1 MPAALSVGVGSSVHS
16 PLLRSLIQRHCQGLY
31 LAFKTDAPTI
41 WLNATTL
48 EPIRESPNCGSAC
61 GSGLD
66 MYAFDEEVS
75 QWRWVST
82 TTNAKGGG
90 WDYSGSEIL
99 RPMVTDA
106 PPGKTFRYRIH
117 LPIYNGLTSAS
128 IGVPAGSQLVLDTP
142 SAADPDPSPILFYGT
157 SIVNGHVASRPGMI
171 FTNVL
176 SRMLQRP
183 VVNLGFGG
191 NGEMERSVGV
201 LIGRMKK
208 VGLVVIDCN
217 WNMNSTA
224 IRTAAV
230 LLVHQLRA
238 EWSAT
243 KPIVLAEGSDAGS
256 AWLTPGIYATQLSRR
271 QALAAAYAQ
280 LVGEK
285 VPNLHYVKGE
295 DLIGK
300 SGAVDLPTAMGTH
313 PTDLGHHLIAKYYH
327 LALPAILN
335 GTATQATPSAAQA
348 LLSQRSAAVA
358 AVHTSVPD
366 GARQAIGG
374 MPNLL
379 EESELSETTSNCGVH
394 SIEWTNARTALHV
407 GGRANWDGLPRENF
421 YDRFPLDAQANVT

>member
-1 MPAALSVGVGSSVHS
+1 M
-16 PLLRSLIQRHCQGLY
+16 
-31 LAFKTDAPTI
+31 AFKSDAATI

-48 EPIRESPNCGSAC
+48 EPIREQPNCGSAC

-66 MYAFDEEVS
+66 MYAFDETVR

-82 TTNAKGGG
+82 TTNAKGSG
-90 WDYSGSEIL
+90 WDYSGSEVL

-128 IGVPAGSQLVLDTP
+128 IGVPSGAHLSADTP
-142 SAADPDPSPILFYGT
+142 SVANPDPPAILFYGT

-191 NGEMERSVGV
+191 NGKMERSVGV

-208 VGLVVIDCN
+208 IGLVVIDCN
-217 WNMNSTA
+217 WNMNSTT

-230 LLVHQLRA
+230 LLVKQLR
-238 EWSAT
+238 EQWSAT

-256 AWLTPGIYATQLSRR
+256 AWITPGIHATQLSRR
-271 QALAAAYAQ
+271 EALAAAYAQ
-280 LVGEK
+280 LVEEK
-285 VPNLHYVKGE
+285 VSNLHYVNGE

-313 PTDLGHHLIAKYYH
+313 PTDLGHHLIAKYY
-327 LALPAILN
+327 AKTLPAILN
-335 GTATQATPSAAQA
+335 RTATQATPAAAQE
-348 LLSQRSAAVA
+348 LFNQRLEAAA
-358 AVHTSVPD
+358 AFRVSVPD
-366 GARQAIGG
+366 GTRQV
-374 MPNLL
+374 MDVLPEVPLH
-379 EESELSETTSNCGVH
+379 SELSDTASKCQEQ

-407 GGRANWDGLPRENF
+407 GGRADWGGLSRENF
-421 YDRFPLDAQANVT
+421 YDRFPLDAKANVTCVGIFYDILS